1 MSRGLTCPGGVCM
14 SRGWGEVG
22 RVFGFSPTICSV
34 ERQRILAKTMAYCQ
48 NHGLLLLFG
57 GSLGCFHS

>member
-22 RVFGFSPTICSV
+22 RVFGFSPTVCSV
-34 ERQRILAKTMAYCQ
+34 EQQRILAKTMAYCCYLVEAW
-48 NHGLLLLFG
+48 GAFIAE
-57 GSLGCFHS
+57 